1 MIPRYT
7 NPEMGRIWTEERRY
21 QAWLE
26 VELAAADAMAD
37 GRHRPARRRAR
48 AQRRARGSTS
58 PASRKSSRR
67 RITT

>member
-1 MIPRYT
+1 MISRYT

-37 GRHRPARRRAR
+37 AGIVPHNAARELRAR
-48 AQRRARGSTS
+48 TRFDIAR
-58 PASRKSSRR
+58 
-67 RITT
+67 IEEI